1 MTSARENYSY
11 AASGLPHVTL
21 EGVEVRRCAACGE
34 HEVVIPNIEQLHQ
47 AIANAVISK
56 KARLA
61 SAEVRFLRKHMG
73 WSGAEF
79 ARHVGVKPE
88 TVSRW
93 ETGKESIGPIADRL
107 LRLMIVTKA
116 PAREYAIETLASLE
130 DEFAPARVRLS
141 ADKSG
146 WHERAA

>member
-1 MTSARENYSY
+1 
-11 AASGLPHVTL
+11 
-21 EGVEVRRCAACGE
+21 
-34 HEVVIPNIEQLHQ
+34 
-47 AIANAVISK
+47 
-56 KARLA
+56 
-61 SAEVRFLRKHMG
+61 MG